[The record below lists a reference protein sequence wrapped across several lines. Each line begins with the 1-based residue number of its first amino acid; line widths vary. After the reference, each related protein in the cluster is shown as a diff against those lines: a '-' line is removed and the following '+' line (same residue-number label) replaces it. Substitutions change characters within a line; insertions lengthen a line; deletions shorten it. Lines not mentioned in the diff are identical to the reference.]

1 MVVFEENLIMRI
13 LYIITGL
20 GMGGAERQVCDLADE
35 LSNLGNDVRLVALNS
50 KEEAKTFPKASPVQI
65 DFLEMTKNPIGL
77 IKAIFA
83 LKKIIHTFQPDI
95 VHCHMFHANI
105 VGRLTR
111 LFVKFPKLVCTAH
124 NTNEGG
130 NSRMLAYRYS
140 NWLSDLNTNVSEE
153 AVEAFVKRQAV
164 KIGQM
169 IAMPN
174 GIDTERFKKNEVCRD
189 KLRQE
194 LVLNNSFIFLAVG
207 RLEEQKDYPNLLNA
221 FKLVNQDNTATKLV
235 IVGTGVLES
244 ELKQLAQDLG
254 ISDNVIFLGLRKDIP
269 EIMNI
274 ADTYVL
280 SSKYEGLPLVLG
292 EAMAT
297 ENLVVATDCGGT
309 KEMIGESGFLVEPQN
324 HIALSVAMKKSMVLP
339 AKEEDQMGKKA
350 REHIVLNYSLSE
362 VAKKWI
368 SLYKGI

>member
-1 MVVFEENLIMRI
+1 MKI

-20 GMGGAERQVCDLADE
+20 GMGGAERQVCDLTDE
-35 LSNLGNDVRLVALNS
+35 LNNLGNDVRLVALNS
-50 KEEAKTFPKASPVQI
+50 KEEAKTFPKTSQVQV
-65 DFLEMTKNPIGL
+65 DFLEMAKNPIGL

-83 LKKIIHTFQPDI
+83 LRKIILTFQPDI

-105 VGRLTR
+105 IGRLTR
-111 LFVKFPKLVCTAH
+111 LFVKFPRLISTAH
-124 NTNEGG
+124 STNEGS
-130 NSRMLAYRYS
+130 NSRMFAYRCS

-164 KIGQM
+164 KRGQM

-174 GIDTERFKKNEVCRD
+174 GIDTNRFKRNEIYRD
-189 KLRQE
+189 KLRRDLMLDE
-194 LVLNNSFIFLAVG
+194 AFTFLAVG
-207 RLEEQKDYPNLLNA
+207 RLGGEKDYPNLLNA

-280 SSKYEGLPLVLG
+280 SSKYEGFGIVLA
-292 EAMAT
+292 EAMLSENIVIAT
-297 ENLVVATDCGGT
+297 NCGGT
-309 KEMIGESGFLVEPQN
+309 KDVLGEFGYLVESQN
-324 HIALSVAMKKSMVLP
+324 YIALSVAMKKAMALSGQE
-339 AKEEDQMGKKA
+339 KKQMGIKA
-350 REHIVLNYSLSE
+350 REHIILNYSLSE
-362 VAKKWI
+362 VAQKWI

>member
-1 MVVFEENLIMRI
+1 MKV

-20 GMGGAERQVCDLADE
+20 GMGGAERQVCDLVDE
-35 LSNLGNDVRLVALNS
+35 LSRLGNDVRLVALNS
-50 KEEAKTFPKASPVQI
+50 KEEAKTFPKDPSIQI
-65 DFLEMTKNPIGL
+65 DFLEMAKNPIGL
-77 IKAIFA
+77 VKAIFS
-83 LKKIIHTFQPDI
+83 LKRVIQTFQPDV

-105 VGRLTR
+105 IGRLTQ

-124 NTNEGG
+124 NTNEG
-130 NSRMLAYRYS
+130 SDIRMLAYRYS

-153 AVEAFVKRQAV
+153 AVEAFVKRKAV

-174 GIDTERFKKNEVCRD
+174 GIDSERFKRNEISRD

-194 LVLNNSFIFLAVG
+194 LELNNSFVFLAVG

-221 FKLVNQDNTATKLV
+221 FKLVNQDNKATKLV

-244 ELKQLAQDLG
+244 GLKQLTQDLG
-254 ISDNVIFLGLRKDIP
+254 ISNNVIFIGLRKDIP

-309 KEMIGESGFLVEPQN
+309 REMMGGNGFLVESEN
-324 HIALSVAMKKSMVLP
+324 HIVLSEAMKNAIALSPQEKS
-339 AKEEDQMGKKA
+339 KIGEKA
-350 REHIVLNYSLSE
+350 REHIIRNYSLSE
-362 VAKKWI
+362 VAKKWVR
-368 SLYKGI
+368 LYERK